1 MEAIKRATREPQ
13 PALGPTPQFLY
24 RGPVQEESLA
34 RLHYLIDNQK
44 RVGLLIGP
52 DGSGKTLVLEALA
65 RELRDSGHRVI
76 ALDLL
81 AMDGHTFLWQL
92 ATGLDCRTRMSDTP
106 RQLWQSI
113 TDACEA
119 NRYLQLPTVLLID
132 DVDQAAKDVMAP
144 IFRLLNA
151 CLKDASATTVIFSA
165 NVANLAL
172 IDSRILDLAAL
183 RIELETWSDAEV
195 GDYLKGALESLGIDT
210 LLFDTEAV
218 TRLHALTCGQPRRV
232 CQLANLVLAAAV
244 NQHWNSVDANM
255 VEAIAMELT
264 SVSR

>member
-1 MEAIKRATREPQ
+1 MEATKRATREPQ
-13 PALGPTPQFLY
+13 PALGRAPQFLY

-65 RELRDSGHRVI
+65 RELRDAGHRVI
-76 ALDLL
+76 ALNLL

-92 ATGLDCRTRMSDTP
+92 ATGLNCRTRMSDTP

-132 DVDQAAKDVMAP
+132 DVDQAAKDMMAP

-151 CLKDASATTVIFSA
+151 CLKDA
-165 NVANLAL
+165 
-172 IDSRILDLAAL
+172 R
-183 RIELETWSDAEV
+183 
-195 GDYLKGALESLGIDT
+195 
-210 LLFDTEAV
+210 
-218 TRLHALTCGQPRRV
+218 QRRP
-232 CQLANLVLAAAV
+232 
-244 NQHWNSVDANM
+244 
-255 VEAIAMELT
+255 
-264 SVSR
+264 